1 MIHFLRR
8 VVPGALAVG
17 ALTAA
22 LAACGSDGL
31 TSAGGDRVVPTV
43 SLSVDGVNGSP
54 SKTDSVNVRESLS
67 LSINA
72 SDNSSI
78 QSVVI
83 GIVIDGT
90 VLRSDSVAY
99 TTGLTSVTRTASLN
113 LGGVRTGQTIIIR
126 ATAYD
131 AGGN

>member
-1 MIHFLRR
+1 MSPLMIHLIRR
-8 VVPGALAVG
+8 RLPGVLSVG

-22 LAACGSDGL
+22 LAGCGSDGL
-31 TSAGGDRVVPTV
+31 TSVGGDRVVPTV
-43 SLSVDGVNGSP
+43 SLTVDGVNGSP
-54 SKTDSVNVRESLS
+54 SKTDSVNVRESLG

-72 SDNSSI
+72 SDNAAI

-99 TTGLTSVTRTASLN
+99 ANGLTSVTRTATMN
-113 LGGVRTGQTIIIR
+113 LGGVRTGQ
-126 ATAYD
+126 
-131 AGGN
+131 